1 MGRKAEDGAIPH
13 RYHLKETHS
22 SEYSERTEKN
32 ILAADATLI
41 IVREEPL
48 TGGTA
53 LTLELAHTH
62 SRPVLVV
69 CEKENLKEAAS
80 QTVQFL
86 KRYSVKT
93 LNVAGPRESEAPGL
107 PKFVADLLQNSL

>member
-41 IVREEPL
+41 IVAEASRL
-48 TGGTA
+48 NRI
-53 LTLELAHTH
+53 LTLD
-62 SRPVLVV
+62 R
-69 CEKENLKEAAS
+69 KGF
-80 QTVQFL
+80 QTYRRGDGSSFAL
-86 KRYSVKT
+86 
-93 LNVAGPRESEAPGL
+93 L
-107 PKFVADLLQNSL
+107 P